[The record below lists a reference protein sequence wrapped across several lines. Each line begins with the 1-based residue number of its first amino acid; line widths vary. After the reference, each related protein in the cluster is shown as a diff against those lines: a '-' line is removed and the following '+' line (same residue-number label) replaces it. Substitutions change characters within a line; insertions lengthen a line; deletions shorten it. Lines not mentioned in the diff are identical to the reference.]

1 MTNEENIQKELS
13 TRFAFLSDKIKLQR
27 PRRIFVEVPAEKF
40 SEVLEFAIKGMNF
53 SILCA
58 ITGYD
63 DGLKLNFLYHLAS
76 DEGIVLSLRINAP
89 REKPLIKTVTKYFPS
104 ADLYERELMDLLGAQ
119 VEGLPAGRRYPLPED
134 WPQGEYP
141 LRKDWKMD
149 TEVKEVETDEQ
160 S

>member
-1 MTNEENIQKELS
+1 
-13 TRFAFLSDKIKLQR
+13 
-27 PRRIFVEVPAEKF
+27 
-40 SEVLEFAIKGMNF
+40 
-53 SILCA
+53 
-58 ITGYD
+58 
-63 DGLKLNFLYHLAS
+63 
-76 DEGIVLSLRINAP
+76 
-89 REKPLIKTVTKYFPS
+89 
-104 ADLYERELMDLLGAQ
+104 MDLLGAQ

>member
-1 MTNEENIQKELS
+1 MTNEENIQKELL
-13 TRFAFLSDKIKLQR
+13 TRFDFLNDKIKLQR

-40 SEVLEFAIKGMNF
+40 CEVLEFAVKDMKF

-63 DGLKLNFLYHLAS
+63 DGVMLNFLYHLAS
-76 DEGIVLSLRINAP
+76 DKGIVLNLRINTP
-89 REKPLIKTVTKYFPS
+89 REKPLIKTITEYFPS
-104 ADLYERELMDLLGAQ
+104 ADLYERELMDLLGTQ

-134 WPQGEYP
+134 WPKGEYP
-141 LRKDWKMD
+141 LRKDWRTDK
-149 TEVKEVETDEQ
+149 EVKEVETDEQ